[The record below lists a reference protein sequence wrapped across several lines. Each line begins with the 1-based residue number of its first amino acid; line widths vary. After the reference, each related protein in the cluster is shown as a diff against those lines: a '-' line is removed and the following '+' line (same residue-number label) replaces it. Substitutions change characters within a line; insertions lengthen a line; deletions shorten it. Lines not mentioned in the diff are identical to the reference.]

1 MDNVRAANHGRVIHL
16 RAFKMGVRATGPAG
30 NPPSCGYTPALR
42 AFPFVPGVTVEGKR
56 LMGQPISFF
65 LSLGLGLSGINRVI
79 SRKGG
84 KGGFE
89 VPPVPFLFQ
98 RSYA

>member
-1 MDNVRAANHGRVIHL
+1 MRRTLGAMLGFANSAPRSAAKLPPLLTNFRGARKARAA
-16 RAFKMGVRATGPAG
+16 A
-30 NPPSCGYTPALR
+30 
-42 AFPFVPGVTVEGKR
+42 EGKR
-56 LMGQPISFF
+56 LMGQPISIF
-65 LSLGLGLSGINRVI
+65 LSLELGLSGINRVT

-98 RSYA
+98 G